1 MAMESNAYIRAP
13 SAASL
18 GEAPGR
24 GRLAGRRV
32 LVVGGGQRVFDAAT
46 DPIGNGRA
54 VSILAAREGAH
65 VAVADYDLAS
75 ARETVHRITQEG
87 GRAVAIQADI
97 TREDDVRRMIDAAA
111 TGLGGPGGLDGMVL
125 NVGITCTT
133 GLHGFTLDEWD
144 RVLNTNLRGPMLC
157 CRHGLERMEDG
168 ASILFVS
175 SIAARRAGSQLVP
188 YDASKAGLAGLARHV
203 AMDGTRRG
211 IRVNTVMPGLI
222 DTPLGRL
229 TTAGRPERGAV
240 AGPFG
245 RHATAWEV
253 AYALLFFLSD
263 ESVYIT
269 AQTLAVDAGITGL

>member
-1 MAMESNAYIRAP
+1 
-13 SAASL
+13 
-18 GEAPGR
+18 
-24 GRLAGRRV
+24 
-32 LVVGGGQRVFDAAT
+32 VVGGGQRVFDAAT

-54 VSILAAREGAH
+54 VSILAAREGAQ

-75 ARETVHRITQEG
+75 ARETVRRIEQEG
-87 GRAVAIQADI
+87 GRAFAIQADI
-97 TREDDVRRMIDAAA
+97 TREDDVRRMIDTAADD
-111 TGLGGPGGLDGMVL
+111 LGGLDGMVL
-125 NVGITCTT
+125 NVGITCPT

-188 YDASKAGLAGLARHV
+188 YDASKAGLEGLARHV
-203 AMDGTRRG
+203 AMEGTRRG

-229 TTAGRPERGAV
+229 TTAGRPERSAV

>member
-1 MAMESNAYIRAP
+1 
-13 SAASL
+13 L
-18 GEAPGR
+18 GESPGR
-24 GRLAGRRV
+24 GRLAGRRI

-65 VAVADYDLAS
+65 VAVADYDFAS
-75 ARETVHRITQEG
+75 ARETVRRITEDG
-87 GRAVAIQADI
+87 NRAFAIQADI
-97 TREDDVRRMIDAAA
+97 TNEGDVRRMIGEAVS
-111 TGLGGPGGLDGMVL
+111 GLGGLDGMVL
-125 NVGITCTT
+125 NVGITCQT
-133 GLHGFTLDEWD
+133 GLHSFALDEWD

-157 CRHGLERMEDG
+157 CRHGLDRMEDG

-175 SIAARRAGSQLVP
+175 SIAAKRAGSQLVP

-203 AMDGTRRG
+203 AMEGTRRG

-253 AYALLFFLSD
+253 AYAILFFLSD

-269 AQTLAVDAGITGL
+269 AQTLAVDTGITGL

>member
-1 MAMESNAYIRAP
+1 MESNAYVRAP

-24 GRLAGRRV
+24 DRLAGRRV

-54 VSILAAREGAH
+54 VSILAAREGAQ

-75 ARETVHRITQEG
+75 ARETVRRIEQEG
-87 GRAVAIQADI
+87 GRAFAIQADI
-97 TREDDVRRMIDAAA
+97 TREDDVRRMIDTAADA
-111 TGLGGPGGLDGMVL
+111 LGGLDGMVL
-125 NVGITCTT
+125 NVGITCPT

-144 RVLNTNLRGPMLC
+144 RVLDTNLRGPMLC

-175 SIAARRAGSQLVP
+175 SIAAQRAGSQLVP

-203 AMDGTRRG
+203 AMEGTRRG